1 MTGFIARNGAEI
13 SNAGNITFTGE
24 DTTGLLVE
32 AGARGGNT
40 GSITIGAGG
49 TGIVAKDATGTHTT
63 VVNNSGNIV
72 LNGGNVANRTTGI
85 RASGA
90 QTTVN
95 MTGGTVTLN
104 GDGAIGVRASDG
116 ATVNLS
122 GTATPD
128 FSESA
133 TDQILFAISG
143 AGSTINTDVPASTI
157 LDASGTRST
166 LFRLEDGATMD
177 GDI

>member
-1 MTGFIARNGAEI
+1 M
-13 SNAGNITFTGE
+13 
-24 DTTGLLVE
+24 
-32 AGARGGNT
+32 
-40 GSITIGAGG
+40 
-49 TGIVAKDATGTHTT
+49 
-63 VVNNSGNIV
+63 VNNSGNIV

-128 FSESA
+128 F
-133 TDQILFAISG
+133 
-143 AGSTINTDVPASTI
+143 
-157 LDASGTRST
+157 
-166 LFRLEDGATMD
+166 
-177 GDI
+177 